1 MQKKIVLLF
10 LTIIT
15 VAFGLKAQDT
25 VDNMP
30 SEKSLLWKIEGNDM
44 ETPSYLFGTIHM
56 IGKDDY
62 VLRESVKS
70 ALDNSAMITFEINMD
85 DMTDMSA
92 MLPLVMKMFMK
103 NDTTLQDLLS
113 KEDYQIVKDHFSE
126 SALPLPMSF
135 LEKMKPMFLTM
146 LDPEAMGSFDMGDD
160 GEVVSYEMELYALA
174 QEQEK
179 EIGGLETAEYQMSVF
194 DKIPYKVQA
203 EMLVQG
209 IKSAEDT
216 TAMDQLQVMVE
227 MYKNQDIQSMQEMM
241 QDEDMGVQGYEDV
254 LLVDRNRNWIPVMA
268 EMMGKKQVFFAVGAG
283 HLGGE
288 EGVIALL
295 RNEGYSV
302 TPVQDKND

>member
-1 MQKKIVLLF
+1 MVV
-10 LTIIT
+10 T
-15 VAFGLKAQDT
+15 FGLKAQKTADHVPT
-25 VDNMP
+25 
-30 SEKSLLWKIEGNDM
+30 EKALLWKIDGNEM

-62 VLRESVKS
+62 ILRESVKT
-70 ALDNSAMITFEINMD
+70 ALDNSSMITFEINMD

-113 KEDYQIVKDHFSE
+113 EEDYQVVTDHFKK

-160 GEVVSYEMELYALA
+160 GEIVSYEMELYALA

-194 DKIPYKVQA
+194 DKIPYQVQA
-203 EMLVQG
+203 DMLVQG
-209 IKSAEDT
+209 IKSGHDT
-216 TAMDQLQVMVE
+216 TSMDQLQQMVQ
-227 MYKNQDIQSMQEMM
+227 MYKDQDIQGMQEMM
-241 QDEDMGVQGYEDV
+241 DDETLGVKGYEDV
-254 LLVDRNRNWIPVMA
+254 LLVDRNRNWIPVMG

-295 RNEGYSV
+295 RDAGYKV
-302 TPVQDKND
+302 TPVMD